1 MSQPIPGW
9 PFTWYDLKG
18 NIPCPARHCTQVFD
32 TRMQWTRRRQHFK
45 NEWGR
50 REEAPETYTDHQM
63 LLLFMEQ
70 EQCPH
75 CDWAIR
81 SSKQDITALFEH
93 EHREHGSSDTTDLN
107 GFVRLVRRQALGQ
120 LGQQAQELVFWR
132 FCQKLK
138 THKDFVLICQFLGH
152 DKDEIPI
159 PVANTLLLNRPFGE
173 NVFYP
178 ISPED
183 FLMHL
188 EPTDSQ
194 EEKESRWPEIWGDL
208 RESYGNG
215 FM

>member
-1 MSQPIPGW
+1 
-9 PFTWYDLKG
+9 
-18 NIPCPARHCTQVFD
+18 
-32 TRMQWTRRRQHFK
+32 
-45 NEWGR
+45 
-50 REEAPETYTDHQM
+50 
-63 LLLFMEQ
+63 MEQ

-81 SSKQDITALFEH
+81 NSKQDITALFDDEH
-93 EHREHGSSDTTDLN
+93 VAHGKSNTTDIN
-107 GFVRLVRRQALGQ
+107 GFVRLLRGQALGQ

-138 THKDFVLICQFLGH
+138 AHKDFAMICQFLGH

-159 PVANTLLLNRPFGE
+159 PIANTLLLNRPSGQ

-188 EPTDSQ
+188 EPTNSQ
-194 EEKESRWPEIWGDL
+194 EEKDLRWPEIWGDL
-208 RESYGNG
+208 REAYSKGW
-215 FM
+215 M